1 VCELNFLWEYAHT
14 HCQADSQRKYSNGG
28 KLCRPHGAA
37 NRCRLLTWREDKC
50 KRITFQAP
58 KPGTSSETSKNDR
71 NWRRSTGQGDRTVA
85 QTVARPCA
93 NCVQLKSIDINWTY
107 CWVLPRLI
115 LFMRPICL
123 QAVLYTGCD
132 SRTSQDIQFGMFVV
146 EQGQRIDVKW
156 GKFSFL
162 LLHLFFFPS
171 VLK

>member
-1 VCELNFLWEYAHT
+1 MLTPIAKLTARESTAMEANFAGLMVRRIV
-14 HCQADSQRKYSNGG
+14 ADSWRGRTSANALRSKLPSLEHHRKWA
-28 KLCRPHGAA
+28 RM
-37 NRCRLLTWREDKC
+37 
-50 KRITFQAP
+50 I
-58 KPGTSSETSKNDR
+58 ETDAKS
-71 NWRRSTGQGDRTVA
+71 

-93 NCVQLKSIDINWTY
+93 NCVQLKSTDINWTY

-146 EQGQRIDVKW
+146 EQVQRIDVKW

-162 LLHLFFFPS
+162 LLHLFFS
-171 VLK
+171 HLYSNRWSSQVLKATI